1 MAEVNSMYHAQTRS
15 DALKSQIEKLE
26 GLAHHTVV
34 NPTFDQFDA
43 ETENLLIAVYGAN
56 PRYVEA
62 YKYATV
68 GEAEA
73 LVDLPESAQEP
84 LTRDIPKKGLQ
95 QRRQALQ
102 GILTEL
108 QELEAQE
115 AEVLAGEDR
124 EDPPGPS

>member
-1 MAEVNSMYHAQTRS
+1 MTEVNSMYHAQTRS
-15 DALKSQIEKLE
+15 DALKAQIAKLE
-26 GLAHHTVV
+26 GLAQHTVV
-34 NPTFDQFDA
+34 NPSVDQFDA
-43 ETENLLIAVYGAN
+43 ETEDLLINIYGADHQ
-56 PRYVEA
+56 YVQA

-73 LVDLPESAQEP
+73 LVNLPESAQEP

-102 GILTEL
+102 GMLTEL

-115 AEVLAGEDR
+115 AKVLTGEDR
-124 EDPPGPS
+124 EDPPGPG

>member
-1 MAEVNSMYHAQTRS
+1 MTQINSMYHAQSRS
-15 DALKSQIEKLE
+15 DALKAQIGKLE

-34 NPTFDQFDA
+34 IPAFDQFDA
-43 ETENLLIAVYGAN
+43 DTEDILINIYGAN
-56 PRYVEA
+56 HQYVES

-73 LVDLPESAQEP
+73 LVNLPESAQEP

-95 QRRQALQ
+95 QRRQVLQ
-102 GILTEL
+102 SILTDL
-108 QELEAQE
+108 QPLERKE
-115 AEVLAGEDR
+115 TDLLTGEDR

>member
-43 ETENLLIAVYGAN
+43 ETEDILITIYGAN
-56 PRYVEA
+56 HRYVES

-73 LVDLPESAQEP
+73 LVNLPESAQEP
-84 LTRDIPKKGLQ
+84 IDARHPQEGTSATPASAPGYSDRTAGTRGA
-95 QRRQALQ
+95 R
-102 GILTEL
+102 
-108 QELEAQE
+108 
-115 AEVLAGEDR
+115 
-124 EDPPGPS
+124 S